1 MTKNYSAYLMSTQNE
16 HRNPIGLCLSAGGA
30 LGFAHI
36 GVLEALLEKGIEPD
50 IISGC
55 SMGAI
60 VGAFYA
66 AGMSPSE
73 MMSVIEAGKLYKV
86 SKLMVLNPSFWKTG
100 FSNHAAVKEVMH
112 EIIPHNS
119 FEKLQRRLFIGV
131 TNLNTMECE
140 IISSGNR
147 LAEWVSASA
156 SIPGV
161 FETFEDN
168 GHYYVDG
175 AVVNH
180 LPAQPL
186 VTLCRAIIGVNV
198 KPFIAPVHMKKPI
211 EVIRATLRGLQYL
224 NSADGRLCCAHL
236 IETFGI
242 KRFHEF
248 SFNAYHEL
256 YRQGYKD
263 TIEYIRIHPEILSL

>member
-1 MTKNYSAYLMSTQNE
+1 MTIPDE
-16 HRNPIGLCLSAGGA
+16 HRKPLGLCLSAGGA

-36 GVLEALLEKGIEPD
+36 GALEALLENGIEPD

-66 AGMSPSE
+66 AGMSPKD
-73 MMSVIEAGKLYKV
+73 MIKVIEADKLYKV
-86 SKLMVLNPSFWKTG
+86 SKLMVLNPYFWKTG
-100 FSNHAAVKEVMH
+100 FSNHAAVKEVIH

-168 GHYYVDG
+168 GNYY
-175 AVVNH
+175 
-180 LPAQPL
+180 
-186 VTLCRAIIGVNV
+186 
-198 KPFIAPVHMKKPI
+198 
-211 EVIRATLRGLQYL
+211 
-224 NSADGRLCCAHL
+224 
-236 IETFGI
+236 
-242 KRFHEF
+242 
-248 SFNAYHEL
+248 
-256 YRQGYKD
+256 
-263 TIEYIRIHPEILSL
+263 